1 MKILYFDCY
10 SGISGDMVL
19 GAFLDAG
26 VPAEHLTS
34 ALDQLSVD
42 GFHLEISK
50 TTKSGISGTACR
62 VVIDRHEHVHRH
74 YADIE
79 KIILDSQLPEEIA
92 QTALNIFKRVARAE
106 AKVHNIAFDR
116 VHFHE
121 VGAIDSIVDIV
132 GAAICYHYLKPDQVY
147 CSAMNTGSGFVKCA
161 HGILPVPAPATAEI
175 IAETD
180 IPMYA
185 KFIDGEAATP
195 TGAAILAELA
205 TYTQGI
211 PQMALKKTAYGFG
224 EKEFKILNALR
235 LHVGEV
241 QNQKNEDAITILE
254 TNIDDMTGENAGY
267 VMEKLFEL
275 PVRDA
280 FYTSIYM
287 KKNRP
292 ALRLTVLCDDNQV
305 DTVQRLLFKETST
318 IGIRRTEAKRAVMGR
333 ESYALQ
339 TPYGDV
345 KIKKLIYDDILKEQP
360 EYEDVRK
367 IAHETGKS
375 FNDVMRR
382 ILSMIEKEKN

>member
-19 GAFLDAG
+19 GAFIDAG
-26 VPAEHLTS
+26 VPAEHLIS
-34 ALDQLSVD
+34 SLNQLSVD

-50 TTKSGISGTACR
+50 TTKGGISGTSCR

-74 YADIE
+74 YSDIE
-79 KIILDSQLPEEIA
+79 KIIVDSQLPEEVA

-106 AKVHNIAFDR
+106 AKVHNISFNR

-121 VGAIDSIVDIV
+121 VCAIDSIVDIV
-132 GAAICYHYLKPDQVY
+132 GAAICFHYLKPQRVY
-147 CSAMNTGSGFVKCA
+147 CSAINTGSGFVQCD

-175 IAETD
+175 LTEVE

-185 KFIDGEAATP
+185 KFIDGESATP
-195 TGAAILAELA
+195 TGVAILAELA
-205 TYTQGI
+205 TYTENI
-211 PQMALKKTAYGFG
+211 PPIKLKKIAYGFG

-235 LHVGEV
+235 LLLGDAE
-241 QNQKNEDAITILE
+241 NQIYGDTITVLE

-267 VMEKLFEL
+267 VMEKLYEL

-292 ALRLTVLCDDNQV
+292 ALRLTVICDEEQIDK
-305 DTVQRLLFKETST
+305 VQALLFKETST
-318 IGIRRTEAKRAVMGR
+318 IGIRRTEAERAIMGR
-333 ESYALQ
+333 DFYALE
-339 TPYGDV
+339 TPYGEV
-345 KIKKLIYDDILKEQP
+345 KIKKLVYDDISKEQP
-360 EYEDVRK
+360 EYEDIRK
-367 IAHETGKS
+367 IAQKTGKG
-375 FNDVMRR
+375 FNEVM
-382 ILSMIEKEKN
+382 SCVQAMINK

>member
-26 VPAEHLTS
+26 VPAEHLIS
-34 ALDQLSVD
+34 ALNQLSVD

-50 TTKSGISGTACR
+50 TTKGGISGTACR

-74 YADIE
+74 YSDIE
-79 KIILDSQLPEEIA
+79 KIIVDSQLPEEVA

-106 AKVHNIAFDR
+106 AKVHNISFDR

-132 GAAICYHYLKPDQVY
+132 GAAICFHYLKPQRVT
-147 CSAMNTGSGFVKCA
+147 CSAINTGSGFVQCD

-175 IAETD
+175 LTEVE

-185 KFIDGEAATP
+185 KFIDGESATP
-195 TGAAILAELA
+195 TGVAILAELA
-205 TYTQGI
+205 TYTKDI
-211 PQMALKKTAYGFG
+211 PPMRPKKIAYGFG

-235 LHVGEV
+235 LLLGDAE
-241 QNQKNEDAITILE
+241 NQVYGDTITVLE

-292 ALRLTVLCDDNQV
+292 ALRLTVICDEEQV
-305 DTVQRLLFKETST
+305 DTVQALLFKETST
-318 IGIRRTEAKRAVMGR
+318 IGIRRTEVERAIMGR
-333 ESYALQ
+333 DFYALE
-339 TPYGDV
+339 TPYGEV
-345 KIKKLIYDDILKEQP
+345 KIKKLVYDRISKEQP
-360 EYEDVRK
+360 EYEDIRK
-367 IAHETGKS
+367 IAQETGKG
-375 FNDVMRR
+375 FNEVMSYVQAR
-382 ILSMIEKEKN
+382 INK

>member
-19 GAFLDAG
+19 GAFIDAG
-26 VPAEHLTS
+26 VPAEHLIS
-34 ALDQLSVD
+34 SLNQLSVD

-50 TTKSGISGTACR
+50 TTKGGISGTSCR

-74 YADIE
+74 YSDIE
-79 KIILDSQLPEEIA
+79 KIIVDSQLPEEVA

-106 AKVHNIAFDR
+106 AKVHNISFNR

-132 GAAICYHYLKPDQVY
+132 GAAICFHYLKPQRVY
-147 CSAMNTGSGFVKCA
+147 CSAINTGSGFVQCD

-175 IAETD
+175 LTEVE

-185 KFIDGEAATP
+185 KFIDGESATP
-195 TGAAILAELA
+195 TGVAILAELA
-205 TYTQGI
+205 TYTENI
-211 PQMALKKTAYGFG
+211 PPIKLKKIAYGFG

-235 LHVGEV
+235 LLLGDAE
-241 QNQKNEDAITILE
+241 NQIYGDTITVLE

-292 ALRLTVLCDDNQV
+292 ALRLTVICDEEQIDK
-305 DTVQRLLFKETST
+305 VQALLFKETST
-318 IGIRRTEAKRAVMGR
+318 IGIRRTEAERAIMGR
-333 ESYALQ
+333 DFYALE
-339 TPYGDV
+339 TPYGEV
-345 KIKKLIYDDILKEQP
+345 KIKKLVYDDISKEQP
-360 EYEDVRK
+360 EYEDIRK
-367 IAHETGKS
+367 IAQKTGKG
-375 FNDVMRR
+375 FNEVM
-382 ILSMIEKEKN
+382 SCVQAMINK

>member
-19 GAFLDAG
+19 GAFIDAG
-26 VPAEHLTS
+26 VPAEHLIS
-34 ALDQLSVD
+34 SLNQLSVD

-50 TTKSGISGTACR
+50 TTKGGISGTSCR

-74 YADIE
+74 YSDIE
-79 KIILDSQLPEEIA
+79 KIIVDSQLPEEVA

-106 AKVHNIAFDR
+106 AKVHNISFNR

-132 GAAICYHYLKPDQVY
+132 GAAICFHYLKPQRVY
-147 CSAMNTGSGFVKCA
+147 CSAINTGSGFVQCD

-175 IAETD
+175 LTEVE
-180 IPMYA
+180 IPMCA
-185 KFIDGEAATP
+185 KFIDGESATP
-195 TGAAILAELA
+195 TGVAILAELA
-205 TYTQGI
+205 TYTENI
-211 PQMALKKTAYGFG
+211 PPIKLKKIAYGFG

-235 LHVGEV
+235 LLLGDAE
-241 QNQKNEDAITILE
+241 NQIYGDTITVLE

-292 ALRLTVLCDDNQV
+292 ALRLTVICDEEQIDK
-305 DTVQRLLFKETST
+305 VQALLFKETST
-318 IGIRRTEAKRAVMGR
+318 IGIRRTEAERAIMGR
-333 ESYALQ
+333 DFYALE
-339 TPYGDV
+339 TPYGEV
-345 KIKKLIYDDILKEQP
+345 KIKKLVYDDISKEQP
-360 EYEDVRK
+360 EYEDIRK
-367 IAHETGKS
+367 IAQKTGKG
-375 FNDVMRR
+375 FNEVM
-382 ILSMIEKEKN
+382 SCVQAMINK